1 MFLLSGFSLSF
12 LSIIRIYLKRVKM
25 LKGLRNKN
33 DLTRGVFNDQF
44 EMEMLSGK
52 EQYLKTE
59 IHTLLKP

>member
-1 MFLLSGFSLSF
+1 
-12 LSIIRIYLKRVKM
+12 M

-44 EMEMLSGK
+44 ETEMLSGK

-59 IHTLLKP
+59 IHTLLKPWISLSKIWVQFESTELFLVSQPI

>member
-12 LSIIRIYLKRVKM
+12 LSIIRIYLKREKM

-33 DLTRGVFNDQF
+33 GLTRGVFNDQF
-44 EMEMLSGK
+44 QTEMLSGK

>member
-33 DLTRGVFNDQF
+33 DLTRGVFNNQF
-44 EMEMLSGK
+44 QTEMLSGK

>member
-1 MFLLSGFSLSF
+1 
-12 LSIIRIYLKRVKM
+12 M

-33 DLTRGVFNDQF
+33 GLTRGVFNDQF
-44 EMEMLSGK
+44 QTEILSGK

>member
-1 MFLLSGFSLSF
+1 
-12 LSIIRIYLKRVKM
+12 M

-44 EMEMLSGK
+44 ETEMLSGK

-59 IHTLLKP
+59 IHTLSLEFHLAKYEFSLNQLNYF